1 MHLGTIVGHHARYRP
16 DHEGVVFEGQRFT
29 WREFSLR
36 VNRSANAL
44 LSLGLRK
51 GDAVALVV
59 PNCLELIELYWAA
72 AKTGIVVVPLSPLLR
87 GSGLFSLLRDAGAA
101 AVVSTAELVPVLEEA
116 RAQLPG
122 IPASR
127 WILTAGAEAA
137 KQAGY
142 ASYSEL
148 TSGASD
154 DAPTADIDGDDVYNI
169 IYSSGTTG
177 LPKGIVHTHAIRAAY
192 CTTFVAAFRM
202 RPESVVMH
210 AGSLIFNGALVTFFP
225 AFFLGTKYVLMK
237 KFDAAAFIETIRR
250 ERVTH
255 VMTVPSQIAAILDEP
270 SCTKEALS
278 SIEMLCSVGA
288 PLHREHK
295 ERLRAVAGG
304 SLYELYGLTEG
315 FITILDKEDYD
326 RKLDS
331 VGCPTYMNEMR
342 IVGENG
348 RDLPAGEVGE
358 IVGRGPMLMPG
369 YHARPDLTAPAIVN
383 GWLHT
388 GDLGYTDEDG
398 FLHLV
403 DRKKDLIIS
412 GGVNVYPK
420 DIEEVLVQHPAVREV
435 AVFGVPHDKWGE
447 APVGAVILREGF
459 SVGAEE
465 LRSWAN
471 SRVAARYQ
479 QLCEVLVMAEFPRS
493 AAGKTLKRE
502 LRAPYWA
509 STGAKI

>member
-1 MHLGTIVGHHARYRP
+1 MHIGGIVPHNALYRP
-16 DHEGVVFEGQRFT
+16 NHEGVVFEGRRFT
-29 WREFSLR
+29 WREFALR
-36 VNRSANAL
+36 AGRAANAL

-51 GDAVALVV
+51 GDAVALVL

-72 AKTGIVVVPLSPLLR
+72 AQTGIVIVPLSPLLR
-87 GSGLFSLLRDAGAA
+87 GSGLFSLLRDAGAS
-101 AVVSTAELVPVLEEA
+101 AVVSSGDLVPVLEEA

-127 WILTAGAEAA
+127 WILTADAA
-137 KQAGY
+137 TARRAGY
-142 ASYSEL
+142 ASYAAL
-148 TSGASD
+148 TSDASD
-154 DAPTADIDGDDVYNI
+154 LPAVAELDRDDIYNI

-192 CTTFVAAFRM
+192 CTTFATAFRM

-225 AFFLGTKYVLMK
+225 AFYLGTKYVLMK
-237 KFDAAAFIETIRR
+237 KFDAAEFIATIQR

-255 VMTVPSQIAAILDEP
+255 VMTVPSQIAAILDDP

-304 SLYELYGLTEG
+304 ALYELYGLTEG
-315 FITILDKEDYD
+315 FITILDREDYD
-326 RKLDS
+326 RKIDS

-342 IVGENG
+342 IVGEDG
-348 RDLPAGEVGE
+348 RDLAVGEVGE

-369 YHARPDLTAPAIVN
+369 YHGRPDLTAQAIKN
-383 GWLHT
+383 GWLYS
-388 GDLGYTDEDG
+388 GDLGFADEDG

-447 APVGAVILREGF
+447 APVGAVILRDGF
-459 SVGAEE
+459 SVTASE
-465 LRSWAN
+465 LKSWTN
-471 SRVAARYQ
+471 ERVAARYQ
-479 QLCEVLVMAEFPRS
+479 QLCEVKILLDFPRS
-493 AAGKTLKRE
+493 SAGKTLKRE

-509 STGAKI
+509 SAGKQI

>member
-1 MHLGTIVGHHARYRP
+1 MHLANIVGHHARYRP
-16 DHEGVVFEGQRFT
+16 DHEAVVFEGQRFT
-29 WREFSLR
+29 WREFALR
-36 VNRSANAL
+36 VNRTANAL

-51 GDAVALVV
+51 GNAVALVV

-72 AKTGIVVVPLSPLLR
+72 AQTGIVVVPLSPLLR

-101 AVVSTAELVPVLEEA
+101 AVVSSADMVPVLEEI
-116 RAQLPG
+116 RAQLPA
-122 IPASR
+122 IPAER
-127 WILTAGAEAA
+127 WILTADA
-137 KQAGY
+137 KTARLAGY
-142 ASYSEL
+142 ASYAEL
-148 TSGASD
+148 TSAAPD
-154 DAPTADIDGDDVYNI
+154 DARPADIGRDDVYNI

-177 LPKGIVHTHAIRAAY
+177 LPKGIIHTHAIRAAY
-192 CTTFVAAFRM
+192 CTTFTAAFRM

-237 KFDAAAFIETIRR
+237 KFDAAAFIETVRR

-270 SCTKEALS
+270 ACTKEALS

-295 ERLRAVAGG
+295 ERLRAVAAG

-315 FITILDKEDYD
+315 FITILDREDYD

-342 IVGENG
+342 IVGPDG
-348 RDLPAGEVGE
+348 RDLPVGEVGE

-369 YHARPDLTAPAIVN
+369 YHGRPDLTAQAIVN

-388 GDLGYTDEDG
+388 GDLGYADDDG

-435 AVFGVPHDKWGE
+435 AVFGVPHEKWGE

-459 SVGAEE
+459 TVGAEE
-465 LRSWAN
+465 LRLWAN
-471 SRVAARYQ
+471 ARMAARYQ
-479 QLCEVLVMAEFPRS
+479 QMCEVLILADFPRS
-493 AAGKTLKRE
+493 SAGKTLKRE

-509 STGAKI
+509 KSGTQI

>member
-1 MHLGTIVGHHARYRP
+1 MHLGTIVSHNARYRP
-16 DHEGVVFEGQRFT
+16 DHEAVVFEGNRFT
-29 WREFSLR
+29 WREFALR
-36 VNRSANAL
+36 VNRSAGAL
-44 LSLGLRK
+44 FSLGLSK
-51 GDAVALVV
+51 GDAVALVL

-72 AKTGIVVVPLSPLLR
+72 AQTGIVIVPLSPLLR
-87 GSGLFSLLRDAGAA
+87 GSGLFSLLRDAGAS
-101 AVVSTAELVPVLEEA
+101 AVISTADLVPALDEA
-116 RAQLPG
+116 RAQLPS

-127 WILTAGAEAA
+127 WILTADAA
-137 KQAGY
+137 IARRAGY
-142 ASYSEL
+142 ASYEELRSDASDEL
-148 TSGASD
+148 TLAVLD
-154 DAPTADIDGDDVYNI
+154 RDEVYNI

-177 LPKGIVHTHAIRAAY
+177 LPKGIVHTHEIRAAY
-192 CTTFVAAFRM
+192 CTTFASAFRM

-210 AGSLIFNGALVTFFP
+210 AGSLVFNGALVTFFP

-237 KFDAAAFIETIRR
+237 KFDAAEFIATIEH

-255 VMTVPSQIAAILDEP
+255 VMTVPSQIAAILDDP

-278 SIEMLCSVGA
+278 TIEMLCSVGA

-295 ERLRAVAGG
+295 DRLRAVAGG
-304 SLYELYGLTEG
+304 ALYELYGLTEG
-315 FITILDKEDYD
+315 FITILDREDYD
-326 RKLDS
+326 RKIDS

-342 IVGENG
+342 IVGEDG
-348 RDLPAGEVGE
+348 RDLAVSEVGE

-369 YHARPDLTAPAIVN
+369 YHGRPDLTAQAIRD
-383 GWLHT
+383 GWLYS
-388 GDLGYTDEDG
+388 GDLGYVDEDG

-420 DIEEVLVQHPAVREV
+420 DIEEVLVQHAAVREA

-459 SVGAEE
+459 ATTPEE
-465 LRSWAN
+465 LKSWTN

-479 QLCEVLVMAEFPRS
+479 QLCEVKILADFPRS
-493 AAGKTLKRE
+493 SAGKTLKRE

-509 STGAKI
+509 SAGTQI

>member
-1 MHLGTIVGHHARYRP
+1 MHLGTIVGHNARYRP
-16 DHEGVVFEGQRFT
+16 DHPAVVFEGRRFT
-29 WREFSLR
+29 WREFDAR

-44 LSLGLRK
+44 LRLGLRK

-87 GSGLFSLLRDAGAA
+87 GNGLFSLMRDAGAA
-101 AVVSTAELVPVLEEA
+101 AVVSSPDMVAVLEEIRPQLGGIA
-116 RAQLPG
+116 RE
-122 IPASR
+122 R
-127 WILTAGAEAA
+127 WILTGDADAA
-137 KQAGY
+137 RAVGF
-142 ASYSEL
+142 ASYAAL
-148 TSGASD
+148 TAAAGES
-154 DAPTADIDGDDVYNI
+154 APVADLTGDDVYNI

-177 LPKGIVHTHAIRAAY
+177 LPKGIIHTHAIRAAY
-192 CTTFVAAFRM
+192 CTTFTAAFRM
-202 RPESVVMH
+202 RPESVILH

-225 AFFLGTKYVLMK
+225 AFYLGTKYVLMK
-237 KFDAAAFIETIRR
+237 KFDAADFLATIRR

-255 VMTVPSQIAAILDEP
+255 VMTVPSQIAAILDDP
-270 SCTKEALS
+270 ACTKEALA

-295 ERLRAVAGG
+295 ERLRAVAPGV
-304 SLYELYGLTEG
+304 LYELYGLTEG
-315 FITILDKEDYD
+315 FITILDREDYD

-348 RDLPAGEVGE
+348 RDLGVGEVGE

-369 YHARPDLTAPAIVN
+369 YHGRPDLTAQAIVN

-388 GDLGYTDEDG
+388 GDLGFADEEG

-435 AVFGVPHDKWGE
+435 AVFGVPHEKWGE

-459 SVGAEE
+459 SPSAEE
-465 LRSWAN
+465 LRVWAN
-471 SRVAARYQ
+471 ARVAARYQ
-479 QLCEVLVMAEFPRS
+479 QLCEVKILSDFPRS
-493 AAGKTLKRE
+493 SAGKTLKRE

-509 STGAKI
+509 GAGTQI

>member
-1 MHLGTIVGHHARYRP
+1 MHLGTIIPHNARYRP
-16 DHEGVVFEGQRFT
+16 HREGVVFEGRRFT
-29 WREFSLR
+29 WSEFAPR
-36 VNRSANAL
+36 VNRAAGAL
-44 LSLGLRK
+44 RSLGLGK

-72 AKTGIVVVPLSPLLR
+72 AQTGIVVVPLSPLLR
-87 GSGLFSLLRDAGAA
+87 GTGLLSLVRDAGAKAVIA
-101 AVVSTAELVPVLEEA
+101 APELVSVLDEV
-116 RAQLPG
+116 RAGLPG
-122 IPASR
+122 LAAGH
-127 WILTAGAEAA
+127 WIVTGEGTAATA
-137 KQAGY
+137 AGY
-142 ASYSEL
+142 ASWAALTGAAKEDSASETL
-148 TSGASD
+148 TGA
-154 DAPTADIDGDDVYNI
+154 DVYNI

-192 CTTFVAAFRM
+192 CTTFTAAFRM

-225 AFFLGTKYVLMK
+225 AFFLGARYVLLR
-237 KFDAAAFIETIRR
+237 KFDAREFLETVHR

-255 VMTVPSQIAAILDEP
+255 VMTVPSQIAAILDDP
-270 SCTKEALS
+270 GCTKEALA

-295 ERLRAVAGG
+295 EKLRAVAPG

-315 FITILDKEDYD
+315 FITILDREDYD

-342 IVGENG
+342 IVGEDG
-348 RDLPAGEVGE
+348 RDLAAGEVGE

-369 YHARPDLTAPAIVN
+369 YHGRPDLTAQAIVD
-383 GWLHT
+383 GWLRT
-388 GDLGYTDEDG
+388 GDLGYADDDG

-435 AVFGVPHDKWGE
+435 AVFGVPHEKWGE
-447 APVGAVILREGF
+447 APVAAVLLRDGYVV
-459 SVGAEE
+459 SPDE
-465 LRSWAN
+465 LRAWAN
-471 SRVAARYQ
+471 ARVAARYQ
-479 QLCEVLVMAEFPRS
+479 QLCEVRILPDFPRS

-509 STGAKI
+509 AAGGNI

>member
-1 MHLGTIVGHHARYRP
+1 MHLGTIVGHHARYRAG
-16 DHEGVVFEGQRFT
+16 HEAVVFEDQRFT
-29 WREFSLR
+29 WSEFALR

-44 LSLGLRK
+44 RSLGLRK

-72 AKTGIVVVPLSPLLR
+72 ATTGIVVVPLSPLLR
-87 GSGLFSLLRDAGAA
+87 GSGLFSLLRDSGAA
-101 AVVSTAELVPVLEEA
+101 AVVASADMAPVLDEI
-116 RAQLPG
+116 RPQLPG
-122 IPASR
+122 IRASR
-127 WILTAGAEAA
+127 WILTCGAQDAA
-137 KQAGY
+137 HAGY
-142 ASYSEL
+142 ASYAAL
-148 TSGASD
+148 TAGAND
-154 DAPTADIDGDDVYNI
+154 DAHPAELGRDDVYNI

-177 LPKGIVHTHAIRAAY
+177 LPKGIIHTHAIRAAY
-192 CTTFVAAFRM
+192 CTTFAAAFRM

-225 AFFLGTKYVLMK
+225 AFFLGTRYVLMK
-237 KFDAAAFIETIRR
+237 RFDAAAFIETIRR

-255 VMTVPSQIAAILDEP
+255 IMTVPSQIAAILDEP
-270 SCTKEALS
+270 ACTKEALS
-278 SIEMLCSVGA
+278 SLEMLCSVGA

-304 SLYELYGLTEG
+304 ALYELYGLTEG
-315 FITILDKEDYD
+315 FITILDREDYD

-342 IVGENG
+342 IVGADG
-348 RDLPAGEVGE
+348 HDLPAGEVGE

-369 YHARPDLTAPAIVN
+369 YHGRPDLTAQAIVD

-388 GDLGYTDEDG
+388 GDLGYADENG

-459 SVGAEE
+459 SIGAED
-465 LRSWAN
+465 LRVWAN
-471 SRVAARYQ
+471 ARVAARYQ
-479 QLCEVLVMAEFPRS
+479 QLCEVLILADFPRS
-493 AAGKTLKRE
+493 SAGKTLKRE
-502 LRAPYWA
+502 MRAPYWA
-509 STGAKI
+509 AKGANI